1 MIAIILSLLL
11 GGFEPP
17 QTVSKQKDQ
26 DKLAGFWKVTKTE
39 REQNRKDRVVGLVFN
54 GEQVTIRYAG
64 AEQFD
69 ATCTLKTDTSPKQ
82 IDIRPRMGPQQEK
95 TLYGI
100 YELKDGQLKICWS
113 EAKDQRPKS
122 FPATA
127 KAGTTLLVLK
137 SSVP

>member
-1 MIAIILSLLL
+1 MIPIILSLLL
-11 GGFEPP
+11 GNFEPP
-17 QTVSKQKDQ
+17 QPVSKQKDD
-26 DKLAGFWKVTKTE
+26 DKLAGFWKVTNAEKADT
-39 REQNRKDRVVGLVFN
+39 RKDRIVGLAFD
-54 GEQVTIRYAG
+54 GEHMTMRNARG
-64 AEQFD
+64 DQFD
-69 ATCTLKTDTSPKQ
+69 ATFTLKTDTKPKQ

-122 FPATA
+122 FPTA
-127 KAGTTLLVLK
+127 AKPGTTLLVLK